1 MRFDHPFDG
10 YADPDIQKMHA
21 ATADTC
27 DAFGRTAV
35 RIQEVYD
42 SIDMIETML
51 ENCPSGPIL
60 TTDWEYTPHKY
71 AIGATEAPRGED
83 VHWAMLGNNQKCY
96 RWRAKAATYSNWP
109 VLRYMFRGNT
119 VGDAALIVGS
129 LDPCY
134 SCTDRVTVTDVAAKR
149 DHVLDKE
156 QFESVWRDKSPL
168 AGEGTMA
175 APLDEEAL

>member
-1 MRFDHPFDG
+1 
-10 YADPDIQKMHA
+10 
-21 ATADTC
+21 
-27 DAFGRTAV
+27 
-35 RIQEVYD
+35 
-42 SIDMIETML
+42 
-51 ENCPSGPIL
+51 
-60 TTDWEYTPHKY
+60 
-71 AIGATEAPRGED
+71 
-83 VHWAMLGNNQKCY
+83 MLGNNQTCY

-156 QFESVWRDKSPL
+156 QFENVWRDKSPL